1 MTIKFVYFEYLLLK
15 LFNEKNDQQ
24 QRRQG
29 LRRFRA
35 WPFFPHGL
43 LAAAVLS
50 ISPFVLTWLVLTDL
64 ARLAPFALAVI
75 AIVAATW
82 FFGWKCSA
90 LVMLSTL
97 ASGYLMTPDQEDFK
111 VHAARFVFVSL
122 TITLVLEMLA
132 RDRLAKEKALGEIR
146 RSDKRKSEF
155 LSVLSHELRNPLAA
169 LGAGVELIKRQA
181 RGPAEQATIQ
191 AFERQI
197 SHMKRL
203 VDDLLEVARIDQ
215 GKIELQLADVS
226 LESLLTDAVAMSM
239 ALTSTKNQSV
249 QITQPTEALMLHVDA
264 TRITQVLCNLLH
276 NAAKFSPVSQK
287 IELTASL
294 ESGGI
299 VFVVKDFGSGIPADQ
314 LEEIFTTFVQ
324 LEDPG
329 NGRNGLGLGLAL
341 ARRLVGLH
349 GGTVK
354 ARSRGRGLGSEFEV
368 RLPSSC
374 VVAAQAPV
382 TGFLPLA
389 PGLDRAAPLLT
400 ILVVDDNDY
409 VVSALAALL
418 KMDGHRVWTAGT
430 GADAL
435 MSASV
440 HAPDLVILDIS
451 LPDMNGHA
459 IARALRQSNTDR
471 VPKIIAM
478 TGWSANEAGLDDA
491 AFDTFLSKPV
501 SYEALN
507 KTISELS
514 LTEPASSSL

>member
-1 MTIKFVYFEYLLLK
+1 M
-15 LFNEKNDQQ
+15 
-24 QRRQG
+24 
-29 LRRFRA
+29 
-35 WPFFPHGL
+35 
-43 LAAAVLS
+43 
-50 ISPFVLTWLVLTDL
+50 
-64 ARLAPFALAVI
+64 
-75 AIVAATW
+75 
-82 FFGWKCSA
+82 
-90 LVMLSTL
+90 
-97 ASGYLMTPDQEDFK
+97 
-111 VHAARFVFVSL
+111 
-122 TITLVLEMLA
+122 
-132 RDRLAKEKALGEIR
+132 
-146 RSDKRKSEF
+146 
-155 LSVLSHELRNPLAA
+155 LSHELRNPLAA

-215 GKIELQLADVS
+215 GKIELQIADVS

-239 ALTSTKNQSV
+239 ALTATKNQSV
-249 QITQPTEALMLHVDA
+249 QITQPPGALMLHVDA

-276 NAAKFSPVSQK
+276 NAAKFSPVGQK
-287 IELTASL
+287 IELSASL
-294 ESGGI
+294 ETSGI

-314 LEEIFTTFVQ
+314 LEQIFTTFVQ
-324 LEDPG
+324 LEDLG
-329 NGRNGLGLGLAL
+329 NGQSGLGLGLAL
-341 ARRLVGLH
+341 VRRLAGMH

-354 ARSRGRGLGSEFEV
+354 ARSRGLGLGSEFEV

-382 TGFLPLA
+382 TGLLPLT

-435 MSASV
+435 MSASA

-459 IARALRQSNTDR
+459 IARALRQSGKGR

-507 KTISELS
+507 KTISELI

>member
-1 MTIKFVYFEYLLLK
+1 
-15 LFNEKNDQQ
+15 
-24 QRRQG
+24 
-29 LRRFRA
+29 
-35 WPFFPHGL
+35 
-43 LAAAVLS
+43 
-50 ISPFVLTWLVLTDL
+50 
-64 ARLAPFALAVI
+64 
-75 AIVAATW
+75 
-82 FFGWKCSA
+82 
-90 LVMLSTL
+90 
-97 ASGYLMTPDQEDFK
+97 
-111 VHAARFVFVSL
+111 
-122 TITLVLEMLA
+122 
-132 RDRLAKEKALGEIR
+132 
-146 RSDKRKSEF
+146 
-155 LSVLSHELRNPLAA
+155 
-169 LGAGVELIKRQA
+169 
-181 RGPAEQATIQ
+181 
-191 AFERQI
+191 
-197 SHMKRL
+197 
-203 VDDLLEVARIDQ
+203 
-215 GKIELQLADVS
+215 
-226 LESLLTDAVAMSM
+226 
-239 ALTSTKNQSV
+239 
-249 QITQPTEALMLHVDA
+249 
-264 TRITQVLCNLLH
+264 
-276 NAAKFSPVSQK
+276 
-287 IELTASL
+287 
-294 ESGGI
+294 
-299 VFVVKDFGSGIPADQ
+299 VVKDFGSGIPADQ

-368 RLPSSC
+368 RLPRSC
-374 VVAAQAPV
+374 AVAAQAPSA
-382 TGFLPLA
+382 GFLPLA

-435 MSASV
+435 MSASA